1 VEERNL
7 NLYLALMVEQQ
18 VLKEVVEEQQVQ
30 VVVVVGEEVELELLQ
45 FLLVM

>member
-7 NLYLALMVEQQ
+7 NLYLALMAEQQ